1 MHANSSGG
9 VPLGILD
16 GSVQPCS
23 PDLASKKLCHI
34 YLDQNANKK
43 DS

>member
-1 MHANSSGG
+1 MHANGSGG